1 MKRFIVALTV
11 AFSCILFGC
20 ASGFDADSHT
30 DSDPLSQILYAQP
43 AKSENAYVACDE
55 LAELFDNITDDSFE
69 ENMSVASDIPENSDL
84 HDAVETEESV
94 QAFSYSD
101 AYTVWIPAS
110 GKKYHKKPDCSGMKN
125 PSEVLKK
132 QAELEGYTACKRC
145 F

>member
-1 MKRFIVALTV
+1 M
-11 AFSCILFGC
+11 
-20 ASGFDADSHT
+20 
-30 DSDPLSQILYAQP
+30 ILYTKQAQP
-43 AKSENAYVACDE
+43 ENISDTYGE
-55 LAELFDNITDDSFE
+55 FAELFDNITEDTFKD
-69 ENMSVASDIPENSDL
+69 NLSVASDIPENSDL

-101 AYTVWIPAS
+101 ADTVWIPAS